1 MYEKEE
7 KYMKKVAFATG
18 SRADYGIMREYLRL
32 LNNDE
37 NIDLSILVTG
47 ALLDDIYYYLLVKLS
62 SHLQRFLIKI
72 SMIC

>member
-1 MYEKEE
+1 
-7 KYMKKVAFATG
+7 MKKVAFATG

-47 ALLDDIYYYLLVKLS
+47 ALLDDKYGNQVSYIYKLIHNLILYLYQSNLS
-62 SHLQRFLIKI
+62 DS
-72 SMIC
+72 

>member
-32 LNNDE
+32 LNDDE

-47 ALLDDIYYYLLVKLS
+47 ALLDDKYGPTA
-62 SHLQRFLIKI
+62 LIMEI
-72 SMIC
+72 IT

>member
-37 NIDLSILVTG
+37 NIGLSILVTG
-47 ALLDDIYYYLLVKLS
+47 ALLDEK
-62 SHLQRFLIKI
+62 
-72 SMIC
+72 

>member
-47 ALLDDIYYYLLVKLS
+47 LCW
-62 SHLQRFLIKI
+62 
-72 SMIC
+72 MINMVTKFH